1 MPGAPFYDGLSLPE
15 KLLKLAEHHADPLV
29 RHISQEEA
37 SILKRAAEAT
47 DGAGSAGRVARL
59 AAVGG
64 LALAGAAIAY
74 GKRQTNARRDAS
86 SLQSHIGHEVTATTS
101 GGPDGEPREVAGVLK
116 SVTDNGVTLRD
127 EQGQEEFLA
136 LPSLHVKDSDGRTIF
151 EGP

>member
-1 MPGAPFYDGLSLPE
+1 MPGASFYDGLSLPE

-37 SILKRAAEAT
+37 SILKRAAEAA
-47 DGAGSAGRVARL
+47 DGTGSAGRVARL
-59 AAVGG
+59 AVGG
-64 LALAGAAIAY
+64 LVLAGAYVAY
-74 GKRQTNARRDAS
+74 GKRQTNTHQEAA
-86 SLQSHIGHEVTATTS
+86 SLQSHIGQEVTVTTS

-116 SVTDNGVTLRD
+116 SVTESGVTLRD
-127 EQGQEEFLA
+127 QQGQEEFLA

>member
-37 SILKRAAEAT
+37 SILKRAAEAANGT
-47 DGAGSAGRVARL
+47 GSAGRVARL

-64 LALAGAAIAY
+64 LVLAGAAVAY
-74 GKRQTNARRDAS
+74 GKHQTNRHQEAP
-86 SLQSHIGHEVTATTS
+86 SLQSYVGQEVTVTVP
-101 GGPDGEPREVAGVLK
+101 GGPDGEQREVAGVLK
-116 SVTDNGVTLRD
+116 SVADSGIVLRD
-127 EQGQEEFLA
+127 QQGQEEFLA
-136 LPSLHVKDSDGRTIF
+136 LTSLHVRDSDGRTIF